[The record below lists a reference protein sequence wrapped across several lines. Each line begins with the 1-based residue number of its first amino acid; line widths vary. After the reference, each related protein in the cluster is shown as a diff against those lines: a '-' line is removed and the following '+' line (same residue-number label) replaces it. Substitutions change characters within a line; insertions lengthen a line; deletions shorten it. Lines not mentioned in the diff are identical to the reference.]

1 MKFDE
6 LISEE
11 QLNAFLDNE
20 LDPEERAKIL
30 EAIRKDKTIAEE
42 VCALRQIKD
51 MVTLAYRE
59 APKPGNNYTFNRQA
73 RLLNSKVVAM
83 LMLVLGTA
91 GGWVS
96 HTLLTSKSPDF
107 ETLAQVNPHRLN
119 SDKVMIHINSMNHQH
134 IEEALDITEKLLNS
148 NKKITLEII
157 ANEEGLGLLRAGSPY
172 RQRIHSIVSKHKN
185 IKFLACGIAM
195 KTAKLKEG
203 SDIKLIPEAHKIPA
217 ALEEILKGLK
227 SGWTYIKG

>member
-96 HTLLTSKSPDF
+96 HTLLTSKSP
-107 ETLAQVNPHRLN
+107 
-119 SDKVMIHINSMNHQH
+119 
-134 IEEALDITEKLLNS
+134 
-148 NKKITLEII
+148 
-157 ANEEGLGLLRAGSPY
+157 
-172 RQRIHSIVSKHKN
+172 
-185 IKFLACGIAM
+185 
-195 KTAKLKEG
+195 
-203 SDIKLIPEAHKIPA
+203 
-217 ALEEILKGLK
+217 LK
-227 SGWTYIKG
+227 SIHTV